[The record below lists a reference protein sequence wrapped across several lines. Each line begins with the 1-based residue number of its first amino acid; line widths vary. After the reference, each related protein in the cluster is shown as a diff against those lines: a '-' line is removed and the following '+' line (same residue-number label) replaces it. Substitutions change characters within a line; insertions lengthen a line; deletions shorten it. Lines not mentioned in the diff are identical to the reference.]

1 MQYGIVNDAME
12 ATVALNVMADND
24 ESISITFVID
34 TGATGDASLPQS
46 VIDSLDLP
54 SAEDSDNIV
63 ITLADGTT
71 GPGRLYLARII
82 WHDRIRHIEV
92 VNLEGVPL
100 VGMALLYGSN
110 LNVDAIPGGMVTIT
124 ELPAESQPEIP
135 CG

>member
-1 MQYGIVNDAME
+1 MQYGIVNGAME
-12 ATVALNVMADND
+12 ATVTLNVMADND
-24 ESISITFVID
+24 ESLPITFVID

-46 VIDSLDLP
+46 IIDSLDLP
-54 SAEDSDNIV
+54 LVEDADDIV

-71 GPGRLYLARII
+71 GPGRLYLARVL

-92 VNLEGVPL
+92 VNLEGAPL

-110 LNVDAIPGGMVTIT
+110 LNVDTVPGGLVTIT
-124 ELPAESQPEIP
+124 ELSAVSLPETP

>member
-12 ATVALNVMADND
+12 ATVTLNVMADND
-24 ESISITFVID
+24 ESIPIAFVVD
-34 TGATGDASLPQS
+34 TGATGDISLPQS
-46 VIDSLDLP
+46 IIDSLDLAL
-54 SAEDSDNIV
+54 AEDTDNVV

-71 GPGRLYLARII
+71 GPGRLYLARIL

-92 VNLEGVPL
+92 VNLEGAPL

-110 LNVDAIPGGMVTIT
+110 LSVDAVPGGLVAIT
-124 ELPAESQPEIP
+124 ELPAVSPPNIP